1 MLLHLGADM
10 QNGRLFEILIISNSL
25 TPHMLYIFGKP
36 WAYPKFGY
44 MSDKAKYG
52 STFVLKIN
60 IQYQNLRILV

>member
-1 MLLHLGADM
+1 MIKHLA
-10 QNGRLFEILIISNSL
+10 
-25 TPHMLYIFGKP
+25 PHMLYIFGKP
-36 WAYPKFGY
+36 LAYPKFGY

>member
-1 MLLHLGADM
+1 MIKHLA
-10 QNGRLFEILIISNSL
+10 
-25 TPHMLYIFGKP
+25 PHMLYIFGKP

-60 IQYQNLRILV
+60 NQYQNLRILV